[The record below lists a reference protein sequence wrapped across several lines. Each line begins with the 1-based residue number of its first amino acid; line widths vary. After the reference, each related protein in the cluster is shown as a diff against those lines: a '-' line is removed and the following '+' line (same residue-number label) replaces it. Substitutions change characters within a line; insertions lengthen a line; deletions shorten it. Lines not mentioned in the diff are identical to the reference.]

1 MALTRKYV
9 RDGERKIIGS
19 VTSGF
24 PDGVAVVRDEHNR
37 YIGRTNERFETTRD
51 AHEKLI
57 STNSADPVSSLGAR
71 SSRSPLAQYVTVH
84 VLVIALTLLESALG
98 WAHIPQIFR

>member
-37 YIGRTNERFETTRD
+37 YIGRTNERF
-51 AHEKLI
+51 
-57 STNSADPVSSLGAR
+57 P
-71 SSRSPLAQYVTVH
+71 SP
-84 VLVIALTLLESALG
+84 
-98 WAHIPQIFR
+98 

>member
-9 RDGERKIIGS
+9 RNGERKIIGS

-24 PDGVAVVRDEHNR
+24 SDGVAVVRDAHNR

-51 AHEKLI
+51 AHGKLI
-57 STNSADPVSSLGAR
+57 STNSADPG
-71 SSRSPLAQYVTVH
+71 
-84 VLVIALTLLESALG
+84 LLIG
-98 WAHIPQIFR
+98 RRK

>member
-1 MALTRKYV
+1 MEENMALTRKYV
-9 RDGERKIIGS
+9 RDGERKIIAS

-51 AHEKLI
+51 AHGKLI
-57 STNSADPVSSLGAR
+57 STNSADPG
-71 SSRSPLAQYVTVH
+71 
-84 VLVIALTLLESALG
+84 LL
-98 WAHIPQIFR
+98 IRRKK

>member
-1 MALTRKYV
+1 MALTRKYA
-9 RDGERKIIGS
+9 RNGERKIIAS

-51 AHEKLI
+51 ARGKLI
-57 STNSADPVSSLGAR
+57 SANSADPG
-71 SSRSPLAQYVTVH
+71 
-84 VLVIALTLLESALG
+84 LL
-98 WAHIPQIFR
+98 IRRKK